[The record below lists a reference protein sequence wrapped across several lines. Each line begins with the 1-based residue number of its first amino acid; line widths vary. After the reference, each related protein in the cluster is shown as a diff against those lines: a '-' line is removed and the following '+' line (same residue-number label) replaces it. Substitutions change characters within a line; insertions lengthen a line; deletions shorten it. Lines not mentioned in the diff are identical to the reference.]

1 MTMIELGWSL
11 DTWFGVVTPELI
23 FLPYASTTRVIGC
36 SPMMDPYLGRVV
48 LSQSTLI
55 RALMSE

>member
-1 MTMIELGWSL
+1 MTDRTGMVLRHVVWC
-11 DTWFGVVTPELI
+11 VTPELI